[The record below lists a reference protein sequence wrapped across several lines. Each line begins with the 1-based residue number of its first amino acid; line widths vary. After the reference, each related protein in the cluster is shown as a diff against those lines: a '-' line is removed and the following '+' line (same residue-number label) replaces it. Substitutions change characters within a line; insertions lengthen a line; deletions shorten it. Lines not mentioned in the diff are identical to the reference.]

1 VVTAAVR
8 CGLVVRGPGV
18 APLWPSVA
26 AGIDGNVKQKR
37 AMGRWL
43 SMKDGKAA
51 EPARPLLARLVT
63 VAGLVQAVAGWT
75 VLLALAGLAA
85 RTRGAWIALAIV
97 YLFGLA
103 PLVLLVVNSQ
113 RRGSRSAGRGP

>member
-1 VVTAAVR
+1 
-8 CGLVVRGPGV
+8 
-18 APLWPSVA
+18 
-26 AGIDGNVKQKR
+26 
-37 AMGRWL
+37 
-43 SMKDGKAA
+43 MKDDKAA
-51 EPARPLLARLVT
+51 EPARPLMARLVT

-75 VLLALAGLAA
+75 VLLVLAGLAS

-113 RRGSRSAGRGP
+113 RRGGRSAGRGP

>member
-1 VVTAAVR
+1 
-8 CGLVVRGPGV
+8 
-18 APLWPSVA
+18 
-26 AGIDGNVKQKR
+26 
-37 AMGRWL
+37 
-43 SMKDGKAA
+43 MKDGKAA
-51 EPARPLLARLVT
+51 EPARPLMARLVT

-75 VLLALAGLAA
+75 VLLVLAGLAS

-113 RRGSRSAGRGP
+113 RRGGRSAGRGP